1 MIWVLLDDRQA
12 NSNQSLGVANALR
25 LPYETKQIKFNKLIK
40 LPNFLLGNGIAIRNK
55 ALIAPPY
62 PDIIIATG
70 RKLASVAAYIKH
82 KNPQTFIAQI
92 QYPPNAKAFDLIA
105 VPQHD
110 KIKPAK
116 NIIETVGA
124 PHLVTLE
131 KLSQEADIWREQVSH
146 LPQPYIVVLLG
157 GNVRG
162 RKFTSQNAEELIK
175 SASELTNSIG
185 GSLLIT
191 TSRRTDKNI
200 AETIRNSITAPYYLY
215 DLHNPTPVFANEVK
229 QSQANKA
236 MEIATTALRSCNDGK
251 NPFYGFLGLA
261 EAVIVTG
268 DSVSM
273 CSEACATGK
282 PVFIYIKPEFVPKKH
297 LKFLN
302 LLFELKIAKLLEN
315 NNKLFIPSFRLD
327 DSSQVAREII
337 TRH

>member
-12 NSNQSLGVANALR
+12 NSNQSLGVANALG
-25 LPYETKQIKFNKLIK
+25 LPYEIKQIKFNKLIK
-40 LPNFLLGNGIAIRNK
+40 LPNFLLENGVAISNK
-55 ALIAPPY
+55 SVITPPY
-62 PDIIIATG
+62 PDIVIATG
-70 RKLASVAAYIKH
+70 RKLASVAAYIKR
-82 KNPQTFIAQI
+82 KNPQTFLAQI

-105 VPQHD
+105 VPKHD
-110 KIKPAK
+110 AIKPAK

-131 KLSQEADIWREQVSH
+131 KLQKEAEIWREQVSH
-146 LPQPYIVVLLG
+146 LPTPYIAVLLG

-162 RKFTSQNAEELIK
+162 REFTSQHAAELIK
-175 SASELTNSIG
+175 SASNLTNSLG

-200 AETIRNSITAPYYLY
+200 AETIRNSVTAPYYLY
-215 DLHNPTPVFANEVK
+215 DWHANN
-229 QSQANKA
+229 SS
-236 MEIATTALRSCNDGK
+236 T

-282 PVFIYIKPEFVPKKH
+282 PVFIYIKPEFVPQKH

-302 LLFELKIAKLLEN
+302 LLFELKIAKRLEN

-337 TRH
+337 TSH